1 MANTDIISAWPAF
14 SWGVIA
20 GMRSMSAPALA
31 SHFLSRSFSPALAGS
46 PLRFLQSAKVAT
58 GLKVLAA
65 TEIIGDK
72 LPGAPNR
79 IAAPV
84 LSFRIL
90 SGALVGA
97 GYSQQNKQ
105 SKWVGALLGG
115 AGAIAGSYAFYFL
128 RTRLVKN
135 TAVPDWVY
143 ALLEDTMMLTS
154 GIRLANATLKK

>member
-1 MANTDIISAWPAF
+1 MANFSLTTAWQAF
-14 SWGVIA
+14 GWGVIA

-31 SHFLSRSFSPALAGS
+31 SHFLSRTFSPVLAGS
-46 PLRFLQSAKVAT
+46 SLRFLQSAKVAT

-84 LSFRIL
+84 LTFRIL

-97 GYSQQNKQ
+97 AYHQQSFQ
-105 SKWVGALLGG
+105 SKWVGAVLGG
-115 AGAIAGSYAFYFL
+115 IGAVAGSYGFYYL
-128 RTRLVKN
+128 RTKLPKSTATPDLVW
-135 TAVPDWVY
+135 AQAED
-143 ALLEDTMMLTS
+143 ALMVTG
-154 GIRLANATLKK
+154 GISLANTF